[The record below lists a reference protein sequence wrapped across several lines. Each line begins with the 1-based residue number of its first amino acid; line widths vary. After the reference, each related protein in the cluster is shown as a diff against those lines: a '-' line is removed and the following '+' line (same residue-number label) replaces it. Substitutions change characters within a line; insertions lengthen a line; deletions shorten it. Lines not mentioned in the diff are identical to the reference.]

1 MQEGKAAMDNLINID
16 VDDIEKGIAFYEQGI
31 GLKCSRR
38 LFEGTV
44 AELLGAAAP
53 IYLLQS
59 DGHTC
64 PAPGSKQQ
72 RDYSRHWTPVHC
84 DFVVDDIESAIGKAV
99 TAGAT
104 LETGP
109 ETLAYGKLATLSDP
123 FGHGF
128 CFLQWLGRGYDE
140 VE

>member
-1 MQEGKAAMDNLINID
+1 
-16 VDDIEKGIAFYEQGI
+16 
-31 GLKCSRR
+31 
-38 LFEGTV
+38 
-44 AELLGAAAP
+44 
-53 IYLLQS
+53 
-59 DGHTC
+59 
-64 PAPGSKQQ
+64 
-72 RDYSRHWTPVHC
+72 VHC